1 MNAANAGHEYPILSQ
16 PGGDFELIK
25 DRHSFVLGGMD
36 GVEYREYELK
46 LQPGARL
53 FLYTDGVPEAT
64 NVGNEMFGV
73 QRTLEVLNSAPEG
86 TPCRLLE
93 NVEGAVREFVED
105 APQFDDL
112 TMLCIQYFGK
122 DMTPD
127 ESSSQ

>member
-1 MNAANAGHEYPILSQ
+1 
-16 PGGDFELIK
+16 
-25 DRHSFVLGGMD
+25 
-36 GVEYREYELK
+36 
-46 LQPGARL
+46 
-53 FLYTDGVPEAT
+53 
-64 NVGNEMFGV
+64 MFGV

-93 NVEGAVREFVED
+93 SVEGVVREFVED